1 MHTATY
7 SAIKGN
13 SIGEGEKSRL
23 VASCPHLGWIL
34 MGRKGKE
41 RKVGCI
47 YARSYYRQVRSTRHQ
62 AIIDSIVFGDI
73 AATFS
78 RGKYVYFRGFVMKSV
93 ISDVQ

>member
-7 SAIKGN
+7 SAIKDKQHRR
-13 SIGEGEKSRL
+13 GEKSRL
-23 VASCPHLGWIL
+23 VDVASSLG
-34 MGRKGKE
+34 MDFDGKE
-41 RKVGCI
+41 RRVGCI

-93 ISDVQ
+93 ILGVQ